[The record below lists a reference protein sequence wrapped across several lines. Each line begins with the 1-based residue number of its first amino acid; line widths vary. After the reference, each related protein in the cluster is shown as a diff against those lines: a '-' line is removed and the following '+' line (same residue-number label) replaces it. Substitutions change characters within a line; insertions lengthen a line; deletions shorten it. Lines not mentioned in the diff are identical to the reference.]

1 MVSDQE
7 LKSLLDTTVAALTG
21 HDRDSALGYQGEVR
35 DYRLAVNLEAV
46 CADGTIRPLDLEHF
60 AKTGTIAW
68 RDWVTLRGGKTGGRQ
83 DVKPGGVGGISV
95 PTLFQVLGMATGIP
109 LIGAIGGAVGSPTL
123 PNIAT
128 EDAIASLLRGVLLG
142 KAQRYGTYP

>member
-1 MVSDQE
+1 MISDQE
-7 LKSLLDTTVAALTG
+7 LKALLDTTVAALTG
-21 HDRDSALGYQGEVR
+21 HDRDTALGYQGEVR

-46 CADGTIRPLDLEHF
+46 CVDGAIRPLDLEHF

-68 RDWVTLRGGKTGGRQ
+68 RDWVTLRGGKMGGRQ

-109 LIGAIGGAVGSPTL
+109 LIGAIGGAASSTV

-142 KAQRYGTYP
+142 KVQRYGSSS